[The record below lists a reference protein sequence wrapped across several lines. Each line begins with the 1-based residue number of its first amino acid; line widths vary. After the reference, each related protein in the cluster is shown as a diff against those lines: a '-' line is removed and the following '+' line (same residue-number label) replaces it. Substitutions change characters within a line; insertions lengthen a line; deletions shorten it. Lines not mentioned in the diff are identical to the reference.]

1 MKIEINVPT
10 SLDEITLGQYQKYLK
25 IADENPD
32 GNFLSA
38 KMIEIFCGIPLSES
52 YKLKVSSVQAIIDI
66 LEELLESKPV
76 HVEQFVMGGVTYGFI
91 PDLDDMSLGEYIDL
105 DNNASKWEQMHIAM
119 NVLYRPIK
127 DIRKEKYNIIDY
139 TTTNPDKMKDTPM
152 SAVSGSLF
160 FFLNLGIELS
170 KHTILYSNN
179 PQEME
184 AIQEK
189 LTSMQNGGGINQ
201 FTDSL
206 AEILQD
212 LKISLN

>member
-201 FTDSL
+201 FSL
-206 AEILQD
+206 CLEDLLRD